1 MTMPVDTNTR
11 GRRTECEGDTKHTSG
26 APPAPDERTDRAAA
40 YDRYNAFVAGGTCN
54 YACKPEDAVDRPA
67 LFRKQDHDVHE
78 IDVHDVK
85 QNQLEDCFLMA
96 TLAGLARTPEGRS
109 VIKNAITEN
118 KNASGEVVS
127 YTVTLHKPQQRYG
140 DWGGT
145 AFTQVWINV
154 DGQFVCGH
162 AKARTDGNG
171 SEVWPLVIERA
182 FQEYKDRTYGMC
194 NGDEKRGGPPKI
206 AMELLTGN
214 EAKQTPLWSLAGY
227 RNYSAERLQS
237 DVDSGKIVVLDS
249 KETFE
254 GANPYGLISF
264 HAYVVTGT
272 ENCDGMLYVNLHN
285 PYDREVQRI
294 PYHDLEKWFAAV
306 DVGSVSAN

>member
-1 MTMPVDTNTR
+1 
-11 GRRTECEGDTKHTSG
+11 
-26 APPAPDERTDRAAA
+26 
-40 YDRYNAFVAGGTCN
+40 
-54 YACKPEDAVDRPA
+54 
-67 LFRKQDHDVHE
+67 
-78 IDVHDVK
+78 
-85 QNQLEDCFLMA
+85 
-96 TLAGLARTPEGRS
+96 
-109 VIKNAITEN
+109 
-118 KNASGEVVS
+118 
-127 YTVTLHKPQQRYG
+127 
-140 DWGGT
+140 
-145 AFTQVWINV
+145 
-154 DGQFVCGH
+154 
-162 AKARTDGNG
+162 
-171 SEVWPLVIERA
+171 
-182 FQEYKDRTYGMC
+182 MC

-294 PYHDLEKWFAAV
+294 PYHDLEKCFAAV
-306 DVGSVSAN
+306 DVGSVTAN